1 MTELQWLIQML
12 TKQKLSSPLKDLFIE
27 RIGEVESNLVP
38 KAHGTMASSIPH
50 ASTFGYGGS
59 GTLIQNPVNQIAQ
72 TPAAAAALQ
81 QREEAIKAANSGKPE
96 PGRTSP
102 RKF

>member
-12 TKQKLSSPLKDLFIE
+12 TKQKLSSSLKDLFIE
-27 RIGEVESNLVP
+27 RIGEVEANLVP
-38 KAHGTMASSIPH
+38 KAHVRMPSQTSS
-50 ASTFGYGGS
+50 TQR
-59 GTLIQNPVNQIAQ
+59 LIEEQAYPSEIAQ
-72 TPAAAAALQ
+72 TPAAAAALEARQ
-81 QREEAIKAANSGKPE
+81 TAIKIASSGKPE